1 MFAIPELAIF
11 VVSLALLLLVLA
23 GLAFLRFLHDA
34 TDGLPWPLNL
44 LSGAV
49 LSFQENTL
57 QRIRGWALKGLSAA
71 GLVLLAMFDIP
82 IRLFEHVVS
91 ALESVVELGAHLRAY
106 ALELQKGALA
116 WAWDLAVSVQRSL
129 AEALATVDR
138 AIATQAVDTAHAID
152 ALAGTVAG
160 EVAAIDRAMADDV
173 ARLEGTIDAG
183 IADVAEAIVHDVAAA
198 EGYMARALAG
208 AVAGLEADVA
218 AARSD
223 VIDWVTSQVEDLAKS
238 IDRTGAAAAAG
249 TAAAVAGVLSLIRT
263 GVMAT
268 VATISTELDDCVRP
282 NCTWMKSLG
291 STFSSLASALEVVAL
306 LGFLAEA
313 IINPGATATV
323 VEDLVNP
330 IADVVYTAMSD
341 VLGALY

>member
-1 MFAIPELAIF
+1 MFAIPELGIF

-23 GLAFLRFLHDA
+23 ALAFIRFLHDA

-57 QRIRGWALKGLSAA
+57 QRVRSWALKGLSAV
-71 GLVLLAMFDIP
+71 GLVLLAMFDVP

-91 ALESVVELGAHLRAY
+91 ALESVAELGAHLRAY

-116 WAWDLAVSVQRSL
+116 WAWDLAVSVQHSL
-129 AEALATVDR
+129 ATALAAVDR
-138 AIATQAVDTAHAID
+138 AITTQAVDTVHAID
-152 ALAGTVAG
+152 HLAGTVAG

-198 EGYMARALAG
+198 EGYTARAVAD

-238 IDRTGAAAAAG
+238 IDHTGAVAAAG

-282 NCTWMKSLG
+282 NCTWMKSLAP
-291 STFSSLASALEVVAL
+291 TLSSLASGVEILEL
-306 LGFLAEA
+306 LTFLAEA
-313 IINPGATATV
+313 IIDPGATATV

-330 IADVVYTAMSD
+330 IADEVYTAMSD